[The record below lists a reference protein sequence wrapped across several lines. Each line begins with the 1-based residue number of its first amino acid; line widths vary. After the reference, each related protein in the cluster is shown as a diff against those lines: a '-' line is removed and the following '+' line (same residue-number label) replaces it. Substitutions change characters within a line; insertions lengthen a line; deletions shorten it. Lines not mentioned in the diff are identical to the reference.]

1 MFIGDQ
7 VLLDISY
14 DQALRRLAALAGSEV
29 LVQACE
35 TAYGDGLASLAGSAG
50 PAGAAR
56 LAGLLAGKLAADGSW
71 ACLPMRWEAIGL
83 DGGLFPALDADLTLT
98 PAGEQTTVL
107 AIAAAYRPP
116 SPAGAVL
123 NRALVS
129 AAAAATIR
137 SFLARTACALARPA
151 VAAVPRTAQER
162 A

>member
-35 TAYGDGLASLAGSAG
+35 TAYGDGLASLAGS
-50 PAGAAR
+50 AGAAR

>member
-35 TAYGDGLASLAGSAG
+35 TAYGDGLASLAGS
-50 PAGAAR
+50 AGAAR

-137 SFLARTACALARPA
+137 SFLARTA
-151 VAAVPRTAQER
+151 
-162 A
+162 